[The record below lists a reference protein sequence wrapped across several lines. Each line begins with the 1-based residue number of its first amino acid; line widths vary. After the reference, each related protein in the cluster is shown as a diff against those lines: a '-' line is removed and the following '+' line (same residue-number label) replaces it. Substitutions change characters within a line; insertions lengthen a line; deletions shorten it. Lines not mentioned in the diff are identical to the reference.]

1 MPVNSSR
8 LLQFKDSLLTT
19 LLFGNRPSPEL
30 AAILLVYFVQG
41 VLGLSRLAVS
51 FFLKDD
57 LGLSPTQV
65 SAMMGVV
72 MLPWVIKPVFGFISD
87 GVPIL
92 GYRRRPYL
100 ILAGLSGT
108 VAWIAMAMWV
118 HSAMAA
124 TAAIALSSLAIAL
137 SDVIV
142 DSLVVERARQES
154 QAAAGSL
161 QSLCW
166 GTSAL
171 GGLLTAYF
179 SGSLLEHVSVQVVFG
194 ITACFPLIVAL
205 VAGLISEAPVSPS
218 HPSAEPD
225 PSTVTKNN
233 AVVNQVQRLW
243 QAIKQRQIWMPAL
256 FIFIWQAT
264 PSSGSA
270 FFFFTTNDLGFQP
283 EFLGRIQFVTSL
295 AAMIGIWIFQRF
307 LKSVP
312 VRVIIGWGI
321 ILSTLLG
328 LTSLILVTHAN
339 RALGISDQWFSLGDT
354 LVLTVMGE
362 IAFMPILVVAARICP
377 AGVEAT
383 LFALLMSVFNLA
395 SLVSQEGGAL
405 LTHLLGVTET
415 NFEHLWILVLGTN
428 LSTLL
433 PLPFLRFLPD
443 TGKDSTVSP
452 SATPSM
458 AHSSEA
464 NFASTLASSN
474 SALNHD
480 SKEQPIAHPVLTSS
494 DTP

>member
-1 MPVNSSR
+1 MTAIPSR
-8 LLQFKDSLLTT
+8 LTQIKESFLNTI
-19 LLFGNRPSPEL
+19 LFGNRPSPEL

-72 MLPWVIKPVFGFISD
+72 MLPWVIKPFFGFMSD

-108 VAWIAMAMWV
+108 LAWVSMATWV
-118 HSAMAA
+118 HSAWAA
-124 TAAIALSSLAIAL
+124 TGAIALSSLAIAL

-142 DSLVVERARQES
+142 DSLVVERARKES
-154 QAAAGSL
+154 QEVAGSL

-179 SGSLLEHVSVQVVFG
+179 SGSLLEIVSVQAVFG

-205 VAGLISEAPVSPS
+205 VAGLITESPIS
-218 HPSAEPD
+218 QEELE
-225 PSTVTKNN
+225 NN
-233 AVVNQVQRLW
+233 AVLNQVRLLW
-243 QAIKQRQIWMPAL
+243 QTVKQRSIWMPAL
-256 FIFIWQAT
+256 FIFLWQAT

-283 EFLGRIQFVTSL
+283 EFLGRVQLVTNI
-295 AAMIGIWIFQRF
+295 AALLGIWLFQRF

-312 VRVIIGWGI
+312 VRTIIGWSI
-321 ILSTLLG
+321 VISTLFG
-328 LTSLILVTHAN
+328 LTALILVTHAN

-354 LVLTVMGE
+354 LILTVMGE
-362 IAFMPILVVAARICP
+362 IAFMPLLVLAARICP

-383 LFALLMSVFNLA
+383 LFALLMSIFNLA

-405 LTHLLGVTET
+405 LTHVMGVTET
-415 NFEHLWILVLGTN
+415 NFDHLWLLVLVTN

-433 PLPFLRFLPD
+433 PLPFLGFLPKSD
-443 TGKDSTVSP
+443 AIATTNTPHPPSISTDLL
-452 SATPSM
+452 ATEGPEN
-458 AHSSEA
+458 AIE
-464 NFASTLASSN
+464 NTD
-474 SALNHD
+474 HD
-480 SKEQPIAHPVLTSS
+480 SVLLSS
-494 DTP
+494 DVP

>member
-1 MPVNSSR
+1 MTAIASR
-8 LLQFKDSLLTT
+8 LTQLKDSVLSA

-65 SAMMGVV
+65 SAMMGVT
-72 MLPWVIKPVFGFISD
+72 MLPWVIKPLFGFISD

-100 ILAGLSGT
+100 VLAGLSGT
-108 VAWIAMAMWV
+108 LAWISMATWV
-118 HSAMAA
+118 DSAWAA
-124 TAAIALSSLAIAL
+124 TGAIALSSLAIAL

-142 DSLVVERARQES
+142 DSLVVERARKES
-154 QAAAGSL
+154 QEVAGSL

-166 GTSAL
+166 GTSAV

-179 SGSLLEHVSVQVVFG
+179 SGSLLELISVQAVFG

-205 VAGLISEAPVSPS
+205 VASLITESPVS
-218 HPSAEPD
+218 AQEQAQ
-225 PSTVTKNN
+225 K
-233 AVVNQVQRLW
+233 VVLTQVQRLW
-243 QAIKQRQIWMPAL
+243 QAVKQRSIWMPAL
-256 FIFIWQAT
+256 FIFLWQAT

-283 EFLGRIQFVTSL
+283 EFLGRVQLVTNI
-295 AAMIGIWIFQRF
+295 AALLGIWVFQRF

-312 VRVIIGWGI
+312 VRVIIGWSVVI
-321 ILSTLLG
+321 STLFG
-328 LTSLILVTHAN
+328 FTALILVTHAN

-354 LVLTVMGE
+354 LILTVMGE

-415 NFEHLWILVLGTN
+415 NFDHLWQLVLITN
-428 LSTLL
+428 LSSLL
-433 PLPFLRFLPD
+433 PLPFLGFLP
-443 TGKDSTVSP
+443 KDGTVPDSIEPSSP
-452 SATPSM
+452 LTPGM
-458 AHSSEA
+458 GVAAEKGLET
-464 NFASTLASSN
+464 ASPPTL
-474 SALNHD
+474 
-480 SKEQPIAHPVLTSS
+480 VSS

>member
-1 MPVNSSR
+1 MTAVPSR
-8 LLQFKDSLLTT
+8 LTQMKKSVLSTI
-19 LLFGNRPSPEL
+19 LFGNRPSPEL

-65 SAMMGVV
+65 TAMMGVV
-72 MLPWVIKPVFGFISD
+72 MIPWVVKPVFGFISD
-87 GVPIL
+87 GIPIL

-100 ILAGLSGT
+100 ILAGISGT
-108 VAWIAMAMWV
+108 LAWLSMATWV
-118 HSAMAA
+118 HSAWAA
-124 TAAIALSSLAIAL
+124 TGAIALSSLAIAL

-142 DSLVVERARQES
+142 DSLVVERARQET
-154 QAAAGSL
+154 QEAAGSL

-179 SGSLLEHVSVQVVFG
+179 SGSLLDWVSVQIVFG

-205 VAGLISEAPVSPS
+205 VAGLITEWPISKEDNTP
-218 HPSAEPD
+218 
-225 PSTVTKNN
+225 N
-233 AVVNQVQRLW
+233 AVQNQIQLLW
-243 QAIKQRQIWMPAL
+243 QAIQQRRIWMPAL
-256 FIFIWQAT
+256 FIFLWQST

-283 EFLGRIQFVTSL
+283 EFLGRVQLVTSL
-295 AAMIGIWIFQRF
+295 AAMLGVWLFQTF

-312 VRVIIGWGI
+312 VRIIIGWSVVI
-321 ILSTLLG
+321 STLFG

-354 LVLTVMGE
+354 LILTVMGQ

-415 NFEHLWILVLGTN
+415 NFDQLWVLVLVTN

-433 PLPFLRFLPD
+433 PLPFLGFLP
-443 TGKDSTVSP
+443 K
-452 SATPSM
+452 
-458 AHSSEA
+458 
-464 NFASTLASSN
+464 
-474 SALNHD
+474 
-480 SKEQPIAHPVLTSS
+480 S
-494 DTP
+494 DTRSRVNTTYHLAP

>member
-1 MPVNSSR
+1 MTALPSR
-8 LLQFKDSLLTT
+8 LTQMKDSFLNT

-72 MLPWVIKPVFGFISD
+72 MLPWVMKPVFGFISD

-100 ILAGLSGT
+100 VLAGLSGT
-108 VAWIAMAMWV
+108 LAWISMATWV
-118 HSAMAA
+118 HSAWAA
-124 TAAIALSSLAIAL
+124 TTAIALSSLAIAL

-142 DSLVVERARQES
+142 DSLVVERARTES
-154 QAAAGSL
+154 QEVAGSL

-179 SGSLLEHVSVQVVFG
+179 SGSLLELVDVQTVFG
-194 ITACFPLIVAL
+194 ITASFPLIVAL
-205 VAGLISEAPVSPS
+205 VAGLITESPVPEYAPLSRS
-218 HPSAEPD
+218 
-225 PSTVTKNN
+225 N
-233 AVVNQVQRLW
+233 AVLNPIQLLW
-243 QAIKQRQIWMPAL
+243 QAVKQRAIWMPAL
-256 FIFIWQAT
+256 FIFLWQAT

-270 FFFFTTNDLGFQP
+270 FFFFTTNDLGFKP
-283 EFLGRIQFVTSL
+283 EFLGRVQLVTSV
-295 AAMIGIWIFQRF
+295 AAMLGIWIFQRF
-307 LKSVP
+307 LKSIP
-312 VRVIIGWGI
+312 VRLIIGWSI
-321 ILSTLLG
+321 VISTLFG
-328 LTSLILVTHAN
+328 FTSLILVTHAN
-339 RALGISDQWFSLGDT
+339 RSLGISDQWFSLGDT
-354 LVLTVMGE
+354 LILTVMGE
-362 IAFMPILVVAARICP
+362 IAFMPILVMAARICP

-415 NFEHLWILVLGTN
+415 NFDHLWLLVLVTN
-428 LSTLL
+428 LTTLL
-433 PLPFLRFLPD
+433 PLPFLRFLPKTD
-443 TGKDSTVSP
+443 VAPPHSLHGPLSESGAMSNGAQSVSDPTGP
-452 SATPSM
+452 
-458 AHSSEA
+458 
-464 NFASTLASSN
+464 TL
-474 SALNHD
+474 
-480 SKEQPIAHPVLTSS
+480 VSS
-494 DTP
+494 DLP